1 MLCCT
6 RNSGDPETTLQ
17 SLERIDDGSTRLGH
31 AASILWASADGQDPA
46 ATSCIVL
53 DRTECRCLSHS
64 VRGRRYGRCFRHMV
78 EGRRSMQVILRT
90 NAVSCRAMP
99 GAGVRGMGAITASAG
114 PDMGVFTKKGP
125 ADSFWKRWLPPR
137 DEGLVGPWHRVQ
149 VMRARDGFCDG
160 ERDAGSGGD
169 ARRSSTCIVIR
180 EGRGGRAQRRSTA
193 RHRTALG
200 DRVFEDGRRS
210 CGYHSAS
217 HNGVDVVVLE
227 DRRLFACWLGPRGAV
242 AAERPAPY
250 ALLAQRR
257 PFQRRSPGQGAACS
271 HEA

>member
-200 DRVFEDGRRS
+200 DRVLRRREEI
-210 CGYHSAS
+210 
-217 HNGVDVVVLE
+217 L
-227 DRRLFACWLGPRGAV
+227 WLSLGI
-242 AAERPAPY
+242 
-250 ALLAQRR
+250 AQRR
-257 PFQRRSPGQGAACS
+257 RRCGAGGSSFVRLLVGTAWCRRCGAACPIRAPGTK
-271 HEA
+271 EAVSKTQPGTGRGLFA